1 MSNVRKT
8 LLASTMAL
16 ATMSAGAFAQDRDIV
31 IAVSIPAATHGFT
44 GGVVYHAMQAE
55 QQIEAA
61 FPNVDIVLSTAQSAS
76 AQASALED
84 LSATRD
90 LDALVILPFTSE
102 ELTSPVENV
111 RANGTF
117 ITVVDRGLSDDSI
130 QDLYVAGDN
139 IAVGANTAEW
149 LAEQLGGEGQIVVLR
164 GIPTVIDDERIQG
177 FTEVINETNI
187 EILDIQYANWNQ
199 DEAFT
204 LMQDYLAKYPHI
216 DAVWANDDDMLLG
229 VLEAIEQ
236 AGRDELQYALGGNG
250 MREVIEMVMAESAMT
265 PISTPYPPSMI
276 ASAIYM
282 TVAQFTGQAPMRG
295 SFLLDAPLITP
306 ENAEQFYFPVLIPF
320 VARCPA
326 GPQANPTSGVRN
338 ERQEN
343 SHALRRVHR
352 GVRDLCVPA
361 GDGSRWPYCPC
372 HLPGQE
378 KKAR

>member
-1 MSNVRKT
+1 MKLSIMSGGG
-8 LLASTMAL
+8 LLSAL
-16 ATMSAGAFAQDRDIV
+16 ALACGLAVGTATAQERDIT
-31 IAVSIPAATHGFT
+31 IAVSIPAATHGWT
-44 GGVVYHAMQAE
+44 GGVVYHAEQAE
-55 QQIEAA
+55 KEIEAA
-61 FPNVDIVLSTAQSAS
+61 FPNVDIVLSTASSAS

-216 DAVWANDDDMLLG
+216 DAVWSNDDDMLLG

-236 AGRDELQYALGGNG
+236 AGRDEIQYALGGNG
-250 MREVIEMVMAESAMT
+250 MKDVIELVQANDPMT

-276 ASAIYM
+276 KSAIYM
-282 TVAQFTGQAPMRG
+282 TAAQFNGQAPMRG
-295 SFLLDAPLITP
+295 SFQLDAPLITP
-306 ENAEQFYFPVLIPF
+306 ENADQFYFPDSPF
-320 VARCPA
+320 
-326 GPQANPTSGVRN
+326 
-338 ERQEN
+338 
-343 SHALRRVHR
+343 
-352 GVRDLCVPA
+352 
-361 GDGSRWPYCPC
+361 
-372 HLPGQE
+372 
-378 KKAR
+378 